1 MQDLKKRS
9 RRRLSSLRRIIN
21 AQLSDSLS
29 FYPEAEKTF
38 FMSAE
43 FLLKDVESFFKLLGL

>member
-9 RRRLSSLRRIIN
+9 RRRLSSLRRIIS
-21 AQLSDSLS
+21 AQLSDSLR

-38 FMSAE
+38 IMSAE
-43 FLLKDVESFFKLLGL
+43 FLIKDAESFFKLLGL